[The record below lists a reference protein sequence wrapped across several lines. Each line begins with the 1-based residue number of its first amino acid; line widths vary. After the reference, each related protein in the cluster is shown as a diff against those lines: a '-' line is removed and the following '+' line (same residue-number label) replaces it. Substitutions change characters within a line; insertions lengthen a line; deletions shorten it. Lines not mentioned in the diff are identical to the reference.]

1 MVSFGVAFISI
12 IVGFVLHLTAEMPF
26 RQITAGF
33 VKCLFGCDL
42 KSRLREFEEENDSQA
57 TETADEKQKA
67 QDMVDNGDVRINVS
81 AAAEDNSVNNNGV
94 VIRL

>member
-1 MVSFGVAFISI
+1 
-12 IVGFVLHLTAEMPF
+12 MPF
-26 RQITAGF
+26 RQITSGF

-42 KSRLREFEEENDSQA
+42 KSRLKEFEEENDSQS

-67 QDMVDNGDVRINVS
+67 QDMADNNGDVRINVS
-81 AAAEDNSVNNNGV
+81 APEEDPVNNNGL